1 GIKNG
6 KKIQEVHLI
15 DNIVQC
21 INPYTDFQALLDVA
35 REDSL
40 EFIISNTTEA
50 GIEYVD
56 TDVLSEE
63 SPKSFPAKVAAVL
76 YERYT
81 HFKGDRSKGLTI
93 IPCELINY
101 NADTL
106 KTVLLQYRELWKLDE
121 DFAAWINEA
130 CTFHNTL
137 VDRIVPG
144 YPKDEEAEFQNKLEY
159 HDKFMVTAE
168 PFFLWVIEG
177 DEKLKQK
184 LPFHKTNLDVK

>member
-1 GIKNG
+1 MTTDINTKPRLNREAYSAGNKLPVKILQFGEGNFLRAFVDYAFQTLNNELGFNAGVAVVQPLPGGMVGMLEEQDGMYTVFLNGIKNG

-35 REDSL
+35 REESL

-50 GIEYVD
+50 GIEFVD

-81 HFKGDRSKGLTI
+81 HFNGDRSKGLTI

-106 KTVLLQYRELWKLDE
+106 KTVLL
-121 DFAAWINEA
+121 
-130 CTFHNTL
+130 
-137 VDRIVPG
+137 
-144 YPKDEEAEFQNKLEY
+144 
-159 HDKFMVTAE
+159 
-168 PFFLWVIEG
+168 
-177 DEKLKQK
+177 
-184 LPFHKTNLDVK
+184 